1 MSRSSNEKGALSPTL
16 LATTDYAVG
25 YGNPPKASRFK
36 PGQSG
41 NPKGRPK
48 GSRSARALLD
58 RALSTPITITENGKS
73 RTVQHREALFKSLTA
88 KALKGDMRSLALIIK
103 LMDLYKL
110 DMPHDNVSKIVRV
123 IVSPT
128 DGKL

>member
-1 MSRSSNEKGALSPTL
+1 MSSPSNEKTAISPPL
-16 LATTDYAVG
+16 FVKTDYAVG
-25 YGNPPKASRFK
+25 YGKPPIASRFK

-48 GSRSARALLD
+48 GSMSARTLLD
-58 RALSTPITITENGKS
+58 KALSTTITITENGMS

-110 DMPHDNVSKIVRV
+110 DTPHEKVTKIVRV
-123 IVSPT
+123 IVSP
-128 DGKL
+128 DEAKM

>member
-1 MSRSSNEKGALSPTL
+1 MSRSSYEKRVLSPRV
-16 LATTDYAVG
+16 LAKTDYTVG
-25 YGNPPKASRFK
+25 YGKPPTASRFK

-48 GSRSARALLD
+48 GSKSARTLLD
-58 RALSTPITITENGKS
+58 RALSTPITITENGRSK
-73 RTVQHREALFKSLTA
+73 TVQHREALFKSLTA

-110 DMPHDNVSKIVRV
+110 DTPHDNVTKIVRV
-123 IVSPT
+123 IVGPT
-128 DGKL
+128 DDKL